1 MSDQIVVVTG
11 AAGALGSTLV
21 RTLAARGDAV
31 AALDVPRAH
40 DALEALARELGP
52 LVLPLAADVSSTQSW
67 AAALSHVEA
76 RLGTPTAAAL
86 IAGGW
91 SGGAPLHATDP
102 GGNDDAF
109 ERMTAANLDTVHRS
123 LRALLPGMVSRQRG
137 SVVVVGSRAVE
148 RPWESAGA
156 ASYAASK
163 AAVVAM
169 ARAAAA
175 ETIEHGVRI
184 NAVLPSIIDTPA
196 NRAAMPDANP
206 AKWVSQAGL
215 ADVIAFLLSDAAREV
230 TGAAIPVYGRV

>member
-21 RTLAARGDAV
+21 RTLAARGDPV

-40 DALEALARELGP
+40 DALQALAGELGA
-52 LVLPLAADVSSTQSW
+52 LVLPLAADVSSAQSW
-67 AAALSHVEA
+67 ASALSHIEA

-91 SGGAPLHATDP
+91 AGGAPLHATSD
-102 GGNDDAF
+102 DDAF
-109 ERMTAANLDTVHRS
+109 DRMRAANLDTVHRS

-169 ARAAAA
+169 ARVAAA
-175 ETIEHGVRI
+175 ETIDHGVRI
-184 NAVLPSIIDTPA
+184 NAVLPSVIDTPA
-196 NRAAMPDANP
+196 NRAAMADADP
-206 AKWVSQAGL
+206 GKWVSQAGL
-215 ADVIAFLLSDAAREV
+215 VDVIAFLLSDAAREV